1 MIEQTIKDILRENIL
16 TKRLYQKLK
25 DNRESR
31 RIKLKTIDDY
41 KFIDRKKN
49 LAKVCFIIAGYK
61 PFLYDNVFGRI
72 IKFIPKDIDV
82 CIVSS
87 GLYSDKLAD
96 IAEKNGWSY
105 LSTKRNC
112 VTLAQNIALIN
123 FDKAEYFY
131 KIDEDIF
138 VTKGMFETLY
148 DTYKKVEAEGKYNVG
163 FVAPLI
169 PINGYGH
176 YRLLERYNLI
186 EYYSHNFERPKYA
199 SDPNAKIEKDAEVA
213 KFFWCNRRMFPQID
227 DIADDLQT
235 SEFTYSICPI
245 RFSIGCI
252 FMKRD
257 TWLDMGMWEV
267 LPQSACMGLD
277 ETGLCA
283 YCIVSSKAIVVSE
296 NTVVGHL
303 SFGQQN
309 FEMEKYYK
317 EHLDIFAC

>member
-1 MIEQTIKDILRENIL
+1 
-16 TKRLYQKLK
+16 
-25 DNRESR
+25 
-31 RIKLKTIDDY
+31 
-41 KFIDRKKN
+41 
-49 LAKVCFIIAGYK
+49 
-61 PFLYDNVFGRI
+61 
-72 IKFIPKDIDV
+72 
-82 CIVSS
+82 
-87 GLYSDKLAD
+87 
-96 IAEKNGWSY
+96 
-105 LSTKRNC
+105 
-112 VTLAQNIALIN
+112 
-123 FDKAEYFY
+123 
-131 KIDEDIF
+131 
-138 VTKGMFETLY
+138 
-148 DTYKKVEAEGKYNVG
+148 
-163 FVAPLI
+163 
-169 PINGYGH
+169 
-176 YRLLERYNLI
+176 
-186 EYYSHNFERPKYA
+186 
-199 SDPNAKIEKDAEVA
+199 
-213 KFFWCNRRMFPQID
+213 MFPQID